1 MDSVKRTK
9 PIAAGAG
16 AFFWVAVGLLACY
29 GASRLGLGSV
39 AEPGAG
45 FIFFWSGLVLIIL
58 SLIVFADAVRSSED
72 TVREMPEINWPK
84 IALVLFSLLLYAFFL
99 ERLGFILTTFALM
112 SFLLGCIEGTG
123 WLRSLGIA
131 GAAVLTS
138 YAMFELWLKIRLPK
152 GIFGF

>member
-1 MDSVKRTK
+1 MKRTK

-29 GASRLGLGSV
+29 GASRLGIGSV

-45 FIFFWSGLVLIIL
+45 FIFFWSGLVLMIL
-58 SLIVFADAVRSSED
+58 SLIVLADSVRSSED
-72 TVREMPEINWPK
+72 TVRRISKMNWPK
-84 IALVLFSLLLYAFFL
+84 ITLVLFSLLLYAFFL
-99 ERLGFILTTFALM
+99 EILGFVLTTFVLM

-123 WLRSLGIA
+123 WFRSLGVA
-131 GAAVLTS
+131 SAAALTS

>member
-1 MDSVKRTK
+1 MKRTR
-9 PIAAGAG
+9 ILDAVAG

-29 GASRLGLGSV
+29 EASRLGLGSI
-39 AEPGAG
+39 AEPGSG

-58 SLIVFADAVRSSED
+58 SQIVFADSVRSWEDAVREI
-72 TVREMPEINWPK
+72 PQINWPK

-99 ERLGFILTTFALM
+99 ERLGFVFTTFVLM
-112 SFLLGCIEGTG
+112 SFLLGYIEGRG
-123 WLRSLGIA
+123 WFRSLGVA
-131 GAAVLTS
+131 SAAALTS

>member
-9 PIAAGAG
+9 TIAASAG

-45 FIFFWSGLVLIIL
+45 FIFVWSGLVLIIL

-72 TVREMPEINWPK
+72 TVRQMPEINWPK

-99 ERLGFILTTFALM
+99 ERLGFVLTTFVLM
-112 SFLLGCIEGTG
+112 SFLLGCIQGAG
-123 WLRSLGIA
+123 WFRSLGTA
-131 GAAVLTS
+131 GAAALTT

-152 GIFGF
+152 GIVGF

>member
-1 MDSVKRTK
+1 VDSVKRTK

-29 GASRLGLGSV
+29 GASRLGIGSV

-45 FIFFWSGLVLIIL
+45 FIFFWSGLVLMIL
-58 SLIVFADAVRSSED
+58 SLIVLADSVRSSED
-72 TVREMPEINWPK
+72 TVRRISKMNWPK
-84 IALVLFSLLLYAFFL
+84 ITLVLFSLLLYAFFL
-99 ERLGFILTTFALM
+99 EMLGFVLTTFVLM

-123 WLRSLGIA
+123 WFRSLGVA
-131 GAAVLTS
+131 SAAALTS

>member
-29 GASRLGLGSV
+29 GASRLGIGSV

-45 FIFFWSGLVLIIL
+45 FIFFWSGLVLMIL
-58 SLIVFADAVRSSED
+58 SLIVLTDSVRSSGE
-72 TVREMPEINWPK
+72 TVRRISKMNWPK
-84 IALVLFSLLLYAFFL
+84 ITLVLFSLLLYAFFL
-99 ERLGFILTTFALM
+99 ERLGFVLTTFVLM

-123 WLRSLGIA
+123 WFRSLGVA
-131 GAAVLTS
+131 SAAALMS